1 MTMTQHID
9 EFADEVRVAIT
20 TFVDDYKL
28 QHKAKPGQFP
38 LELGDEN
45 KGLWWEFF
53 MLFAVDKE
61 D

>member
-1 MTMTQHID
+1 MTQHID
-9 EFADEVRVAIT
+9 VFAAEVRIAISA
-20 TFVDDYKL
+20 FVDDYKL
-28 QHKAKPGQFP
+28 QHKSKPDQFP

-53 MLFAVDKE
+53 MDFAAGKE

>member
-1 MTMTQHID
+1 MTQHID

-45 KGLWWEFF
+45 KGLWWEF
-53 MLFAVDKE
+53 LCCLR
-61 D
+61 

>member
-1 MTMTQHID
+1 M
-9 EFADEVRVAIT
+9 VARGAAPLWTAGLT

-53 MLFAVDKE
+53 MSFAVDRE

>member
-1 MTMTQHID
+1 MTQHID

-28 QHKAKPGQFP
+28 QHKVKPGQFP